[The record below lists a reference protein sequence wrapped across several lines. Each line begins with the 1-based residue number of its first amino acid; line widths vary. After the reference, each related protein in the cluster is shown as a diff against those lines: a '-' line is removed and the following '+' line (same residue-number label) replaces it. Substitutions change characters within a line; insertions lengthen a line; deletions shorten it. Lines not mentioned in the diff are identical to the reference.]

1 MLNMLVIYM
10 RDFLEII
17 NSTNDKEL
25 ANESVDK
32 GKS

>member
-10 RDFLEII
+10 GEFLEII

-25 ANESVDK
+25 ANEK
-32 GKS
+32 C

>member
-25 ANESVDK
+25 ANEK
-32 GKS
+32 C